1 MAVPHPPEPANPFV
15 FEPDNRAREGLRSL
29 SACSYLVFVARHCPD
44 GVGEAVMKKIEY
56 RKSLKAPNHEFLL
69 CFVED
74 RNVPTSSPSCFG
86 RAIDVF
92 TITCDINAKPSDIVL
107 STLTFDDDSGFTA
120 DEAAM
125 ICQIASDCA
134 DEYNALGH
142 QCYWYAGVI
151 YKIIQEIYLSRFK
164 ETLADSNRRRG
175 MGRGVRIQTNIF
187 ILPSDAPEL
196 LAQIHRK
203 RWPEWTMEI
212 EVKKKENW
220 SGEQR
225 QELNRKD
232 EVIKMLQRKLDEL
245 EMLQGELQ

>member
-1 MAVPHPPEPANPFV
+1 MAVPHPPEPANPFI
-15 FEPDNRAREGLRSL
+15 FEPDNRAREGLHSL
-29 SACSYLVFVARHCPD
+29 SARSYLVFIARHCPD
-44 GVGEAVMKKIEY
+44 GVGEAVVKKI
-56 RKSLKAPNHEFLL
+56 
-69 CFVED
+69 D
-74 RNVPTSSPSCFG
+74 SSPSCFG

-92 TITCDINAKPSDIVL
+92 TITCNINAKPSDIVL
-107 STLTFDDDSGFTA
+107 STLTFDDNSGFMA

-151 YKIIQEIYLSRFK
+151 YKIIQEIYLSCFK

-175 MGRGVRIQTNIF
+175 MGHGVRIQTNIF
-187 ILPSDAPEL
+187 IPPSDAPEL
-196 LAQIHRK
+196 LAQIHHK
-203 RWPEWTMEI
+203 RWSEWTTEI

-232 EVIKMLQRKLDEL
+232 EGPGQGTHFRTRL
-245 EMLQGELQ
+245 EPGYPLIPMDK